1 MAWGPAKAPVIKKAV
16 EEDDTEQV
24 PASLL
29 QNHDDCTFV
38 VDEAAAAELHE
49 IKSPWLTGDCEWTPK
64 MIKKAVVNMALKL
77 RKPVLSLPIMI
88 IMNMA

>member
-29 QNHDDCTFV
+29 QNH
-38 VDEAAAAELHE
+38 
-49 IKSPWLTGDCEWTPK
+49 IGKPPP
-64 MIKKAVVNMALKL
+64 VNEFT
-77 RKPVLSLPIMI
+77 
-88 IMNMA
+88 